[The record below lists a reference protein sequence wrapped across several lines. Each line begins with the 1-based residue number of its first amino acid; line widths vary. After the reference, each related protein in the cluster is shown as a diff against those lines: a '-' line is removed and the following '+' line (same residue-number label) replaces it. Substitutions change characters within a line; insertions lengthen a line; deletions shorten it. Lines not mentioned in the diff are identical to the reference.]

1 MHLLTKKN
9 NIMSKIVIS
18 RNIAKLLSLSANII
32 KKHKADGD
40 KSVLKSVDM
49 KDFEAKTTQA
59 KEAYDKA
66 QRLRREAE
74 EYTEKAY
81 LLLGIHKKQSSLQPG
96 DALYYITQC
105 RDILKGIFR
114 STLRKLGEWGF
125 QVDDTT
131 KKKTEE

>member
-1 MHLLTKKN
+1 
-9 NIMSKIVIS
+9 MSKIVIS
-18 RNIAKLLSLSANII
+18 RNPEKLISLSKDIQ

-40 KSVLKSVDM
+40 KSVLKPVDM

-114 STLRKLGEWGF
+114 STLRKLGEWGL